1 MVDLFQ
7 KETATGA
14 AGDEATTDATSIQGE
29 YTYEDVCRRLN
40 RIDFDDNGLGFQ
52 LLTRVFNIIREKNP
66 NVNEGEKIKLT
77 LKPPQVARIGTKRTS
92 FSNFGEICKS

>member
-1 MVDLFQ
+1 
-7 KETATGA
+7 
-14 AGDEATTDATSIQGE
+14 
-29 YTYEDVCRRLN
+29 
-40 RIDFDDNGLGFQ
+40 
-52 LLTRVFNIIREKNP
+52 VFNIIREKNP